1 MLGAHKHSNERQT
14 GEAQNPV
21 EARFAVESRSAQ
33 GTGSTQETGSTQG
46 THSDGQ
52 PSVRRRRGAIVR
64 TVVGILIALVGA
76 AMFLYPIVDSNRA
89 QQQAYDT
96 IERAVVTDTQ
106 DAPAGT
112 TADGKRSK
120 DGDPAYQYLSDYN
133 QKVQAGTAGA
143 INDPWGIGS
152 NTEELSQVGLADDIV
167 GSITIDRLSETIP
180 LYLGASKDHLSVGA
194 CIVAGTSAPL
204 GGEGNNCVIAAHR
217 GAWHGLTMFRDIE
230 DVQLGDLVVINT
242 PWDTLTYRASQI
254 KVITPD
260 DVDAVKPQ
268 AGRDLVTLLTCH
280 PYGHN
285 YQRYLVICERVQG
298 DDAVPTTAAAPH
310 TTSKTFFDYISQA
323 TLPSQSDDL
332 TVERWVRAIGLLVM
346 LAAVCALA
354 VYWLWRLICCLRGR
368 RARRQ

>member
-1 MLGAHKHSNERQT
+1 MQSP
-14 GEAQNPV
+14 GEARLPM
-21 EARFAVESRSAQ
+21 ETRPSTATPSSKAVRSPEEQHSAQ
-33 GTGSTQETGSTQG
+33 E
-46 THSDGQ
+46 
-52 PSVRRRRGAIVR
+52 PSARKRRGAIVR
-64 TVVGILIALVGA
+64 TVVGFLIALVGA
-76 AMFLYPIVDSNRA
+76 AMFLYPIVDSNQA

-96 IERAVVTDTQ
+96 IERAMVTDTQ

-112 TADGKRSK
+112 TSDGKRSK

-152 NTEELSQVGLADDIV
+152 NTEELSQVGLSDDIV
-167 GSITIDRLSETIP
+167 GSITIDRLGETIP

-298 DDAVPTTAAAPH
+298 DDAVATTTATPH
-310 TTSKTFFDYISQA
+310 TSTMTFFDYIKQA
-323 TLPSQSDDL
+323 TLPSESQDL

-354 VYWLWRLICCLRGR
+354 VYWLWRLIRWLRGR
-368 RARRQ
+368 GARRQ